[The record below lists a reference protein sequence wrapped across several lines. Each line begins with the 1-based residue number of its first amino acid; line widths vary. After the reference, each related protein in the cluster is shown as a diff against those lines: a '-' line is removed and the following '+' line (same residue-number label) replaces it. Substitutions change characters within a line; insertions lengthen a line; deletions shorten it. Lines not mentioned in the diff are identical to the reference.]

1 MYESGEEK
9 ARLKRQMSNEAISL
23 AMQGRW
29 KEAVAI
35 NQSIIDS
42 MPTDIDAYNRLGKA
56 YMELGELESARN
68 AYNKTLELEP
78 NNAIAVKNLSR
89 LSKLQDSRLAVKDD
103 RPKAAPHLFIGEV
116 GKAGVV
122 NLQQLASAETIAQIT
137 AGDQVYLKVS
147 GHKLNVH
154 NEQGEYIGQVEPN
167 HGFRL
172 AKLIE
177 GGNKYAAAIVSL
189 DNDKA
194 KVIIREIFQD
204 PNQAGR
210 LSFPAK
216 VVEDFQPHIKD
227 TILRN
232 SSVDE
237 ELLEE
242 VSDIEEADLE
252 ESDLLPDGFS
262 IFETGIAIDE
272 LDEEELMDEE

>member
-35 NQSIIDS
+35 NQSIIES

-56 YMELGELESARN
+56 YMELGEVESARS

-78 NNAIAVKNLSR
+78 NNVIAMKNLSR
-89 LSKLQDSRLAVKDD
+89 LSKLHNSRLGTKEE

-122 NLQQLASAETIAQIT
+122 NLQQLASADIIAQIT
-137 AGDQVYLKVS
+137 AGDQVYLKVR
-147 GHKLNVH
+147 GHQLIVQ
-154 NEQGEYIGQVEPN
+154 NEQGDYIGQVEPN

-189 DNDKA
+189 DNDRA

-204 PNQAGR
+204 PSQAGR

-216 VVEDFQPHIKD
+216 VVEDFQTHIKD
-227 TILRN
+227 AVLRN
-232 SSVDE
+232 SGDEE

-242 VSDIEEADLE
+242 VSDTEEADLE
-252 ESDLLPDGFS
+252 ESDLLPEGFS
-262 IFETGIAIDE
+262 IFETGLAVDE
-272 LDEEELMDEE
+272 LGEEEMMDEE

>member
-9 ARLKRQMSNEAISL
+9 AKLKRQMSNEAISL

-35 NQSIIDS
+35 NQSIIES

-78 NNAIAVKNLSR
+78 NSSIAIKNLSR
-89 LSKLQDSRLAVKDD
+89 LSKLQKSWLSVKDD

-122 NLQQLASAETIAQIT
+122 SLQQLASADVTAQLT

-147 GHKLNVH
+147 GHQLIVE
-154 NEQGEYIGQVEPN
+154 NERGEYIGQVEPH

-172 AKLIE
+172 AKLLE

-189 DNDKA
+189 DNDKS
-194 KVIIREIFQD
+194 KVIIREVFQD

-216 VVEDFQPHIKD
+216 GVEDFQPHIKD
-227 TILRN
+227 AILRN
-232 SSVDE
+232 SSVEE
-237 ELLEE
+237 ELEE
-242 VSDIEEADLE
+242 ASDIEEADLE
-252 ESDLLPDGFS
+252 ESELLPDGFS
-262 IFETGIAIDE
+262 IFETGISVDE
-272 LDEEELMDEE
+272 LDEEELLDEE